1 MKSCSEPVFKTISI
15 KKASFSKKKQRT
27 LDVKY
32 PLCKVHDLRRDG
44 IVDSK
49 KFKKANPDIVQN
61 EVRMIRMSR
70 NPRAAYEWLT
80 TKQLKAVRVAFEYD
94 MFHNVKTEES
104 KLFVNTRIAI
114 IDKILEDRDAK

>member
-1 MKSCSEPVFKTISI
+1 
-15 KKASFSKKKQRT
+15 
-27 LDVKY
+27 
-32 PLCKVHDLRRDG
+32 
-44 IVDSK
+44 
-49 KFKKANPDIVQN
+49 
-61 EVRMIRMSR
+61 MIRMSR